1 MTEALTA
8 AYGRIVSLVP
18 MSYLRSA
25 LIVPVGFFFVSAG
38 AVVFMAISLV
48 LLPWRALRVKAANL
62 YGKIVGRIVFWLAG
76 IKTEKVG
83 FEKLQGQYPAI
94 YVSNHTSTMDGPL
107 AMWVCPFGGA
117 GVAKKELARIPFFG
131 WLYMLSGHLLIDRA
145 NRTKAVKSMAEL
157 SRVVKEHELGIWIW
171 PEGTRSRS
179 GRLLPF
185 KKGFAHLALATGL
198 PVVPVVVSGAQK
210 IWSKGSLVI
219 NPARIRIEVLD
230 AIETSDWEIE
240 SLDAHIDEVRQAFLE
255 LLPEEQLPEAVL
267 EATAGDPAP
276 LRRAANA

>member
-1 MTEALTA
+1 MTEALSVDD
-8 AYGRIVSLVP
+8 GRVVSIGS

-25 LIVPVGFFFVSAG
+25 LILPVGFFFVSVG
-38 AVVFMAISLV
+38 AVIFMAISLV

-62 YGKIVGRIVFWLAG
+62 YGKMLGRVVFWLAG

-83 FEKLQGQYPAI
+83 FEKLGGQFPAI

-107 AMWVCPFGGA
+107 AMWVCPMGGA

-145 NRTKAVKSMAEL
+145 NRAQAVKSMAEL
-157 SRVVKEHELGIWIW
+157 SRVVKEHHLGIWIW

-198 PVVPVVVSGAQK
+198 PVVPVVVSGAQE

-230 AIETSDWEIE
+230 AIDTSHWEIE
-240 SLDAHIDEVRQAFLE
+240 TLDAHIDEVHEAFVQA
-255 LLPEEQLPEAVL
+255 LPEAQRPLV
-267 EATAGDPAP
+267 EAPSAVGDPAP
-276 LRRAANA
+276 LRRAAGA